1 MQVDFTRSD
10 RSDLERVPVAC
21 HLFHRG
27 CDCPP
32 TEAMKCHIAEL
43 EKRRKMDM
51 DTIKKPKGGQ

>member
-1 MQVDFTRSD
+1 MQMDSTRYD
-10 RSDLERVPVAC
+10 KERVPVAC

-27 CDCPP
+27 CDCAP